1 MVRSSAMPTSRDIR
15 ESLVAVSRRYSRVAH
30 EAEDL
35 AHDIILS
42 ALRRGSPLDSETFL
56 RSAHGAARRHGAF
69 LARSAGRRRARETY
83 GGGEQVAGGDV
94 DAGHDV
100 DGAALAAL
108 SPTLRTTLFLLVLG
122 LEKAELLLALG
133 VTDAALRKRFQA
145 LREHSPLARPYLPIA
160 TRTPALAQ
168 LRRSQVRLLPRL
180 AARAGDRHA
189 RRALA
194 ASDPD
199 GHGLIFAEALTPGR
213 STATLAASAAN
224 DRTHTKGSPCSTPK
238 SRTSPSSS

>member
-1 MVRSSAMPTSRDIR
+1 MPTLRDIR
-15 ESLVAVSRRYSRVAH
+15 ESLVEVSRRYSRVAH
-30 EAEDL
+30 EVEDL

-42 ALRRGSPLDSETFL
+42 ALRRGSPLDAETLL

-69 LARSAGRRRARETY
+69 LARSAGRRRAREAC
-83 GGGEQVAGGDV
+83 GAGEHVAGGDV
-94 DAGHDV
+94 DAGNDVV
-100 DGAALAAL
+100 DGAPLSVL
-108 SPTLRTTLFLLVLG
+108 SPTLRTTLFLLFLG
-122 LEKAELLLALG
+122 LEKAELRLALG

-145 LREHSPLARPYLPIA
+145 LREHGPLARPCLPVP

-180 AARAGDRHA
+180 AARVGDRHA

-199 GHGLIFAEALTPGR
+199 GHGLIFAEALTSGCR
-213 STATLAASAAN
+213 TATFDASAAN
-224 DRTHTKGSPCSTPK
+224 DRTPTKGNPCSTPR